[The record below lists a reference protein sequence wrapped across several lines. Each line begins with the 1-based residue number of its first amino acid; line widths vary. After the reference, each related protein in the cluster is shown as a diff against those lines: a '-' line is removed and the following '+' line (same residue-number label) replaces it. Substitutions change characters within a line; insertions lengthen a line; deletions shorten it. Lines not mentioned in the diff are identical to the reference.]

1 LWRGFDGG
9 HEVREFVDQFF
20 DQIKARSKVAAP

>member
-9 HEVREFVDQFF
+9 HEVRAFIDDFF
-20 DQIKARSKVAAP
+20 DQIKARSTAASP